1 MPASALVP
9 EPFAQ
14 PDRETAQ
21 ALAAVSTA
29 TLSQQLRGRGIN
41 ETCFTGLTAGRPDLR
56 LVGVARTLRY
66 TALREDVFKER
77 GGGLNAQKAVI
88 DSINPGEVLV
98 IEARQEHGAGTIGDI
113 LALRLMQRGGAGVVT
128 DGGVRDDA
136 ALRTLD
142 LSYYRGAVHAAVL
155 GRRHVPMDADLPV
168 TCAGVLVMPGDVI
181 VGDADGVVV
190 VPAALAAE
198 VARAAVQQ
206 EHEERFIADR
216 VRAGE
221 SIDGL
226 YPLGPVQRQRY
237 DEWARGEANEVP
249 R

>member
-1 MPASALVP
+1 LPVP
-9 EPFAQ
+9 EIVTPLD
-14 PDRETAQ
+14 PGTAH
-21 ALAAVSTA
+21 ALASVSTA
-29 TLSQQLRGRGIN
+29 TLSQLLRGLGIN

-77 GGGLNAQKAVI
+77 GGGRNAQKAVI
-88 DSINPGEVLV
+88 DSIREGEVLV
-98 IEARQEHGAGTIGDI
+98 IEAREEHGAGTIGDI
-113 LALRLMQRGGAGVVT
+113 LALRLKQRGGAGVVT
-128 DGGVRDDA
+128 DGAVRDDT
-136 ALRTLD
+136 ALQTLE
-142 LSYYRGAVHAAVL
+142 LPYYRGAAHAAVL

-198 VARAAVQQ
+198 VASAAVQQ
-206 EHEERFIADR
+206 EHEERFIAER

-226 YPLGPVQRQRY
+226 YPLGPAQRLRY
-237 DEWARGEANEVP
+237 EEWAKGET